1 MAQTMQTIKSLGL
14 VTLQLEAELE
24 QSWDIVRKTSY
35 DVDEIVDKQDVT
47 KENVTAFMSS
57 IEVKVAELLIE
68 TGNQHSFAQTA
79 AQAPQLDFTKMPQMS
94 EQEFTEGMRQSV
106 DGDNNEE
113 DVMFMSMQD
122 FKNKLDMMSSQQQ

>member
-1 MAQTMQTIKSLGL
+1 
-14 VTLQLEAELE
+14 
-24 QSWDIVRKTSY
+24 
-35 DVDEIVDKQDVT
+35 
-47 KENVTAFMSS
+47 MSS

-106 DGDNNEE
+106 DGDNNED